1 MPQELA
7 CTCTLC
13 GVEARLLS
21 ELSLTDS
28 FTVRALLASHASLA
42 PHSSIPDLLSH
53 LRNLP
58 PDGRSDDLLQVL
70 LRLRL
75 TRASLV
81 EPLLVLAFLPLLHR
95 TVHLVVK
102 QQFSLSQEDTAQ
114 QALSFFLEF
123 LRSDEMRVRRS
134 HFAFAISREVKRQ
147 VFTWADRESRKIALL
162 DNLNAE
168 LPAPSDEHFSLERL
182 TALRHFL
189 HRCVTS
195 GMLTDSDLHLLVE
208 FKLNGG
214 NARELGGFNGTSA
227 NAVRQRLKRLLA
239 RLRQATHETR

>member
-1 MPQELA
+1 M
-7 CTCTLC
+7 
-13 GVEARLLS
+13 EARLLS
-21 ELSLTDS
+21 EVSLTDS
-28 FTVRALLASHASLA
+28 FAIRALLASHASLA
-42 PHSSIPDLLSH
+42 PYSSIPDLLTH

-58 PDGRSDDLLQVL
+58 PDGRSDDLLRVL
-70 LRLRL
+70 LTLRL
-75 TRASLV
+75 THASLV

-102 QQFSLSQEDTAQ
+102 QQFTLSQEDTAQ

-134 HFAFAISREVKRQ
+134 HFAFAISRELKRRL
-147 VFTWADRESRKIALL
+147 FTWADRESRKIAML

-168 LPAPSDEHFSLERL
+168 LPVPSHEHFSLERL
-182 TALRHFL
+182 TELRHFL
-189 HRCVTS
+189 HRCVAS
-195 GMLTDSDLHLLVE
+195 GMLTDSELHLLVQ

-227 NAVRQRLKRLLA
+227 NAVRQKLKRLLA
-239 RLRQATHETR
+239 RLRQAADRTR